1 MLFAAAQLA
10 ELDPSAVKGKKE
22 SAYGVEAIVERNKVP
37 ATLQLSPVDIEQ
49 LIIFMVKEAH

>member
-1 MLFAAAQLA
+1 M
-10 ELDPSAVKGKKE
+10 KGKKE

-49 LIIFMVKEAH
+49 LFIFMVKEAH